1 MYMKIVGESHERR
14 KSRLKNLNNYTK
26 YVFDCFVTVAVIR
39 AFWNLLH
46 EIQVLVVQLATLAG
60 GRQWLDC
67 VVVWR
72 IVPNGYLI
80 RL

>member
-39 AFWNLLH
+39 AF
-46 EIQVLVVQLATLAG
+46 
-60 GRQWLDC
+60 
-67 VVVWR
+67 
-72 IVPNGYLI
+72 
-80 RL
+80 